1 MKPVFLFGA
10 LALVGCGSPTPAPA
24 PPATC
29 DTACAD
35 GIALYALRQ
44 TMRLIYNEALT
55 AQDAG
60 ARDGGGECLTG
71 TAAVGGTAVPDG
83 GFGSVGVSLSY
94 EFAACQLL
102 RKETTPGHD
111 YDLTFAGTVSQ
122 EGAIDVLGASTMTLA
137 IKSDALSFSGT
148 VYDPPVQHEGS
159 SCVVD
164 VTQNGNDVVGT
175 ICGRPAGFSF

>member
-24 PPATC
+24 PPVTC
-29 DTACAD
+29 DTTCAD
-35 GIALYALRQ
+35 GIVLYALRQ
-44 TMRLIYNEALT
+44 TMMLVYNEALT
-55 AQDAG
+55 GNEAG
-60 ARDGGGECLTG
+60 VQDGGGECLTG
-71 TAAVGGTAVPDG
+71 AAVVGGTAVPDG
-83 GFGSVGVSLSY
+83 GVGSIGVSLSY
-94 EFAACQLL
+94 DFSVCQLL

-111 YDLTFAGTVSQ
+111 YDLTFAGTVS
-122 EGAIDVLGASTMTLA
+122 EDGANAVLSTATMTLA

-148 VYDPPVQHEGS
+148 VYDPPIQYEGS

-175 ICGRPAGFSF
+175 ICGRKAGFSF